1 MSNQT
6 RERLNH
12 LLQNSDG
19 FTDHTSRDEN
29 GNNFALDGAMLH
41 IFDDQSLSQLMSE
54 NHPWK
59 SHRIFTAFLLGVFL
73 VILLEFVTLCTVTL
87 MTNIFW

>member
-1 MSNQT
+1 MSNQA
-6 RERLNH
+6 REILNH
-12 LLQNSDG
+12 LLRNSDG
-19 FTDHTSRDEN
+19 FTDRTSRDEN

-41 IFDDQSLSQLMSE
+41 IFDDQSLSRLMSE
-54 NHPWK
+54 NDPWK

-73 VILLEFVTLCTVTL
+73 VISLEFVTLCTVAL

>member
-1 MSNQT
+1 MSNQA

-12 LLQNSDG
+12 LLRSSDG

-59 SHRIFTAFLLGVFL
+59 NHRIFTAFLLGAFL
-73 VILLEFVTLCTVTL
+73 VMLLEFFALCTVAL
-87 MTNIFW
+87 MSNIFW